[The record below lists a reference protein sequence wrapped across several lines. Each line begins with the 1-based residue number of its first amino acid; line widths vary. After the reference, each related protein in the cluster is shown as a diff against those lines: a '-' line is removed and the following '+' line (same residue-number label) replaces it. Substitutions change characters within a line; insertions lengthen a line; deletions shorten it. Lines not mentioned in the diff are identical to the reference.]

1 MKISLLI
8 LKFIVISIADME
20 LKKNPEVEVG
30 RFGTLY
36 FEVGLCI
43 MMLFT
48 YLALEYKSYR
58 PIITSIETVPYEE
71 NYDSRF
77 EEEIPVMRI
86 KTPATSA
93 PLIAIG
99 LDGIKVVDDL
109 ELIDETYME
118 STEAGQ
124 MDVIGKVVENQTPIL
139 RVEDVVV
146 KEVEEDVEIP
156 FAAIES
162 APVFP
167 GCEKGSLD
175 EIKACFQKKL
185 QQHINA
191 NFVYPQAAIDR
202 EIYGRVFV
210 LFAIDKDGNVVN
222 VRSRGPDK
230 LLENEAERIIGLLPK
245 MTPGKQRG
253 KPVRV
258 TYSLPIYFKYTTI

>member
-1 MKISLLI
+1 
-8 LKFIVISIADME
+8 ME
-20 LKKNPEVEVG
+20 LKKNPEIEIG

-36 FEVGLCI
+36 FQVGLCI

-58 PIITSIETVPYEE
+58 PVITSVETVPYQQD
-71 NYDSRF
+71 YDSKF

-99 LDGIKVVDDL
+99 TEGIKIVDDL
-109 ELIDETYME
+109 EPIKETYME

-124 MDVIGKVVENQTPIL
+124 LDVIGEVVENQIPVL

-167 GCEKGSLD
+167 GCEKGSME

-185 QQHINA
+185 QQHIA
-191 NFVYPQAAIDR
+191 DNFVYPQAAIDR
-202 EIYGRVFV
+202 EISGRVYV
-210 LFAIDKDGNVVN
+210 LFAIDKEGNVVD

-258 TYSLPIYFKYTTI
+258 TYSLPIFFKYTTN